1 MAALLIKDL
10 PKDLHDR
17 LKLRAVQNHRSM
29 TKEALAILE
38 ESLRSSPKRP
48 TLAQI
53 RRWQV
58 RPKKPITAEFIQ
70 RAKTWGRS

>member
-10 PKDLHDR
+10 PKDLRDR
-17 LKLRAVQNHRSM
+17 LKRRAVQNHRSM

-38 ESLRSSPKRP
+38 ESLRGGAKRP

-53 RRWQV
+53 KRWQV
-58 RPKKPITAEFIQ
+58 RPKKPMTAEFMQ
-70 RAKTWGRS
+70 RAKIWGRS